1 MAIIEIR
8 HENELLAIIIP
19 MSFRK
24 PGINFFTPN
33 TLSQQLAYMEYE
45 PGKVIEAHVH
55 NLVMREVTYTQETLF
70 IRSGKLRVDFYT
82 TQREYLQSTV
92 LGAGDVILLIQGG
105 HGFEVIERLEMV
117 EVKQGPYL
125 GDQDKTRFEPKLQ
138 TDLKFMP

>member
-92 LGAGDVILLIQGG
+92 LGAGDVILL
-105 HGFEVIERLEMV
+105 
-117 EVKQGPYL
+117 
-125 GDQDKTRFEPKLQ
+125 
-138 TDLKFMP
+138 